1 MTNPGHLDG
10 DDLDDDDDGD
20 DGDDDDDYSDGDD
33 YSDDDK
39 DCDDCIQHVN
49 IAMAN
54 PRHLEHSPLVR
65 KIE

>member
-10 DDLDDDDDGD
+10 DDLDDDDYGGDGD
-20 DGDDDDDYSDGDD
+20 DVD

-54 PRHLEHSPLVR
+54 PRQLEPSPLVR